1 MTRCKNTTTPPAALP
16 RATPHRTKAMAALL
30 LALCA
35 ATASA
40 LLPAPAAAQEVQPGM
55 GNLRNFPEAAQR
67 GTLVVLSTAET
78 KLNGDTVR
86 TAPGLRIFSP
96 QNTLVMAHSVIGQSF
111 TVNYTIEPSTGL
123 LHTVWILT
131 KAEAAVPRK
140 GSGGGS
146 FFDSLFGSGR

>member
-1 MTRCKNTTTPPAALP
+1 MTRCKPPTTRLPFRSRP
-16 RATPHRTKAMAALL
+16 RAAALL
-30 LALCA
+30 LALGA
-35 ATASA
+35 VAPAF
-40 LLPAPAAAQEVQPGM
+40 LPAPGAAQEVQPGM
-55 GNLRNFPEAAQR
+55 GNVRNFPEAAQR
-67 GTLVVLSTAET
+67 GTLVILSTAEAQ
-78 KLNGDTVR
+78 LNGSTVR

-111 TVNYTIEPSTGL
+111 TVNYTIEPATGL

-146 FFDSLFGSGR
+146 FLDSLFGSGS

>member
-1 MTRCKNTTTPPAALP
+1 MNTMTRCKPPTSRPHSTA
-16 RATPHRTKAMAALL
+16 RAAALL
-30 LALCA
+30 LALGA
-35 ATASA
+35 AAPAFMA
-40 LLPAPAAAQEVQPGM
+40 LPAAAQQVQPGM
-55 GNLRNFPEAAQR
+55 GGVRNFPEAAQR
-67 GTLVVLSTAET
+67 GTLVILSTAEAQ
-78 KLNGDTVR
+78 LNGSTVR

-111 TVNYTIEPSTGL
+111 TVNYTIEPATGL

-146 FFDSLFGSGR
+146 FLDSLFGSGS